1 MIAAPSCVF
10 ALLHVML
17 CNASSYIHTDVYVPC
32 TALHVKTYR
41 AAVKRVNLVL
51 INTALMLVAA
61 KVSNM

>member
-1 MIAAPSCVF
+1 MIAAASCVF
-10 ALLHVML
+10 ALLYVML
-17 CNASSYIHTDVYVPC
+17 CNAMYIHIPC

-51 INTALMLVAA
+51 NTAIMLVAA